1 VILKRFQ
8 IAASSSRILCLLALL
23 LLIGQI
29 AAQAHVYS
37 HLDAKAPRSDFTGAA
52 SQLCSECLSSAP
64 LLSAAGA
71 PASPFVARVA
81 TVATQIAAPL
91 VAHFEIA
98 RHYAFRSR
106 APPELL

>member
-1 VILKRFQ
+1 MLKRFQ
-8 IAASSSRILCLLALL
+8 IAASSSRVLCLLALF

-37 HLDAKAPRSDFTGAA
+37 HLDARAPRSDFTGAA

-71 PASPFVARVA
+71 PASPFVALVA
-81 TVATQIAAPL
+81 TRVIPVAVPLYARNDIA
-91 VAHFEIA
+91 H
-98 RHYAFRSR
+98 HYAFRSR

>member
-1 VILKRFQ
+1 MLKRIQ
-8 IAASSSRILCLLALL
+8 IAASSSRVLCMLALFL
-23 LLIGQI
+23 LVGQI

-71 PASPFVARVA
+71 PASPFVALIA
-81 TVATQIAAPL
+81 TVATPILAPL
-91 VAHFEIA
+91 RARIEVAH
-98 RHYAFRSR
+98 HY
-106 APPELL
+106 

>member
-8 IAASSSRILCLLALL
+8 IAAGSSRFLCLLALF

-37 HLDAKAPRSDFTGAA
+37 HLDAKAPRSDFTGSAG
-52 SQLCSECLSSAP
+52 QLCSECLSSAP

-71 PASPFVARVA
+71 PASPFVALVA
-81 TVATQIAAPL
+81 TVATPIAAPVL
-91 VAHFEIA
+91 TRVHVA

>member
-1 VILKRFQ
+1 MLKRIQ
-8 IAASSSRILCLLALL
+8 IAAGSSRVLCMLALL
-23 LLIGQI
+23 LLVGQI

-37 HLDAKAPRSDFTGAA
+37 HLDAKAPRSDFTGSA

-71 PASPFVARVA
+71 PASPFVALVA
-81 TVATQIAAPL
+81 TRVIPVAMPL
-91 VAHFEIA
+91 YARDEVA

-106 APPELL
+106 APPALL